1 MGIMAK
7 IRGPKTITGQSRD
20 AAGVKGGWM
29 WTLRE
34 FYEDNKRLVTWLGVG
49 AAVIVAGIF
58 GFNYIQG
65 AQSKSADEALGSI
78 LKHYEAAEYRI
89 ALEGTGETLGLLD
102 VIDRYDGTAAGNLA
116 RFYAGDALF
125 RLADY
130 EGALE
135 HFEQFDADNDIV
147 GASVVAGRAAIYE
160 MNGEFERAGELFERA
175 AGLQYNLVHGPRYLM
190 SSARAYMQ
198 VAAYDRARDVLEE
211 LQEEYPDSDLA
222 DEVTYQLGFVSAR
235 LN

>member
-1 MGIMAK
+1 
-7 IRGPKTITGQSRD
+7 
-20 AAGVKGGWM
+20 M
-29 WTLRE
+29 WALRA
-34 FYEDNKRLVTWLGVG
+34 FYEEQKRLITWLGVG

-65 AQSKSADEALGSI
+65 AQSRSADEALGSI
-78 LKHYEAAEYRI
+78 LKHYEAADYRI

-102 VIDRYDGTAAGNLA
+102 VTDRYGGTAAGNLA
-116 RFYAGDALF
+116 RFYAGNALF

-130 EGALE
+130 AGALE
-135 HFEQFDADNDIV
+135 HFEQFDADDDIV

-160 MNGEFERAGELFERA
+160 MNGEFERAAELYERA
-175 AGLQYNLVHGPRYLM
+175 AGMQFNLVHGPRYLM

-198 VAAYDRARDVLEE
+198 TEAYDKAENVLEE
-211 LQEEYPDSDLA
+211 IRDQYPDSDLA
-222 DEVTYQLGFVSAR
+222 DEVTYQLGFVRAR